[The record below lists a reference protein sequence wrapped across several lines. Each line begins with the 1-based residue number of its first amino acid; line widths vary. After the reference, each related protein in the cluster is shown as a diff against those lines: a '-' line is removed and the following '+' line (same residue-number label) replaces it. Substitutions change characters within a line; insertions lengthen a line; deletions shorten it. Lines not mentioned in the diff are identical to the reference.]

1 MAIVFIVFLACT
13 LIVAGI
19 GYVKSKNGDKSS
31 SDGYFLAG
39 RGLSSIVIATSM
51 LLACLSTEQISGQAG
66 TAFMSNMSGAVC
78 WEVLCIIAIITMAL
92 YFAPRYLK
100 YGVATMPEF
109 LGKMYDKP
117 TQTMVSMA
125 LMLSYVATAIPTVL
139 YSGAI
144 VFNGIFDVSGL
155 LGISDFAAVA
165 LISAAIGIIGLI
177 YTVFGG
183 LRMVAF
189 TDTAYGVLL
198 LLGCVSVPFFALY
211 KLGDGSIGAGLTAMM
226 ANVPHEK
233 LNAISAVNASAP
245 EFPWPTLFLGV
256 FTMQFYYWCTSQM
269 IIQKTFA
276 AKSLKDAQKGI
287 LTCASFKL
295 AGPLYLG
302 GCGILAYALF
312 NGTEIFDR
320 IMGSNGDL
328 AYTMLIN
335 NVIPKPIL
343 GFVCAA
349 VFGAVLSSFNGAVN
363 ATSTLFSL
371 DVYKKY
377 IRPDAD
383 DKQVVKFGHIFG
395 FVLAAVAVCIAPF
408 FMFAPAG
415 LYNLMLDL
423 TGFVNAPILAAVLFA
438 MFFKGKCPPKAVKV
452 VLPFHVVMYA
462 LLMYVVKIPIH
473 SNYTIGIMFW
483 IDMLIMFIYMKV
495 SPRKDFEAVAEN
507 AVDVTPWKNAKTMAI
522 VLLCC
527 IAIYY
532 IIFSPLVLAK

>member
-1 MAIVFIVFLACT
+1 MAIVFIVFLLCT
-13 LIVAGI
+13 VAVAGI
-19 GYVKSKNGDKSS
+19 GYVKSKGGDTST

-66 TAFMSNMSGAVC
+66 IAFMSNMSGAVC
-78 WEVLCIIAIITMAL
+78 WEVGCIIGIVAMAL
-92 YFAPRYLK
+92 FFAPRYLK
-100 YGVATMPEF
+100 YGVTTMPEF
-109 LGKMYDKP
+109 LGKSYDKP
-117 TQTMVSMA
+117 TQTLVSLL
-125 LMLSYVATAIPTVL
+125 LMLSYVATAMPTVL

-144 VFNGIFDVSGL
+144 VFNGVFDIGGL
-155 LGISDFAAVA
+155 LGISDFAAIT
-165 LISAAIGIIGLI
+165 LICAAIGIIGLL

-211 KLGDGSIGAGLTAMM
+211 ALGDGSIAGGFTNLL
-226 ANVPHEK
+226 ANVPAEK
-233 LNAISAVNASAP
+233 LSAISPANASAP

-256 FTMQFYYWCTSQM
+256 ATMWFYYWCTSQM

-276 AKSLKDAQKGI
+276 AKSLKEAQKGI
-287 LTCASFKL
+287 LVCAAFKL

-312 NGTEIFDR
+312 VGTDTFDV
-320 IMGSNGDL
+320 IVNSNGDL
-328 AYTMLIN
+328 AYTMLIQ

-349 VFGAVLSSFNGAVN
+349 IFGAVLSSFNGAVN

-377 IRPDAD
+377 INPNAEE
-383 DKQVVKFGHIFG
+383 KKVVKVGQIVS
-395 FVLAAVAVCIAPF
+395 FVLAAIAVCIAPF
-408 FMFAPAG
+408 IMFASGG

-423 TGFVNAPILAAVLFA
+423 TGFINAPILAAVLFA
-438 MFFKGKCPPKAVKV
+438 MIFKGKCPPKAVKTV
-452 VLPFHVVMYA
+452 IPFHMVMY
-462 LLMYVVKIPIH
+462 LVLMYIVKLPIH

-483 IDMLIMFIYMKV
+483 IDMLLMYVIMKKQ
-495 SPRKDFEAVAEN
+495 PRNDYVIEADNV
-507 AVDVTPWKNAKTMAI
+507 VDVTPWKHAKTAAG
-522 VLLCC
+522 VLLMC
-527 IAIYY
+527 IVIYY
-532 IIFSPLVLAK
+532 IVFSPLVLAK